1 MGREVAAKEKAA
13 DIGMRLS
20 PNSLCIHLTNIFK
33 LLLDNMVQDAK
44 ILQSP
49 IHGLCVRGK

>member
-1 MGREVAAKEKAA
+1 MAAKEKAA